1 MDMGP
6 TQEQTIIRQAILNR
20 DPIPDRILNAP
31 QLLTGLEFELGAFLE
46 LDTERSHIFG
56 LTQLPMSVIRNYGL
70 NSGLEGEELEEFISL
85 IHGLDNAHLAKL
97 EQKNKSGK
105 DKSSKSRAET
115 NKAN

>member
-6 TQEQTIIRQAILNR
+6 TQEQTIIQQAILNR

-31 QLLTGLEFELGAFLE
+31 QLLPGLEFELGAFLE

-56 LTQLPMSVIRNYGL
+56 LTQLPVSVIRNYGL
-70 NSGLEGEELEEFISL
+70 NSGLDGEELEEFISL

-97 EQKNKSGK
+97 EQKKPKPNGK
-105 DKSSKSRAET
+105 DKSSKFRD
-115 NKAN
+115 